1 LSRWIDRAAL
11 GLALGLALAAVPAR
25 PLAAQGS
32 LFERLNLDRL
42 RFTALG
48 VNAGPVWLVRVE
60 PTESYSIQADYGEIT
75 DHWRVLFSVS
85 YWGSQYKPEV
95 VTEFE
100 KQLQESIVDPSGDDV
115 IEVGR
120 VRVSDIAL
128 EVEVRWMPIERA
140 ILRPYVGGAFGA
152 HIINAE
158 SRFIEGTFVESA
170 LDNINSGLSGMVGLE
185 TAPVGRLTLGV
196 QARYTLVSNVRFGS
210 VRAGASYYL
219 SPPRPSAP

>member
-11 GLALGLALAAVPAR
+11 GMALGLALAALPAR
-25 PLAAQGS
+25 TLAAQS

-42 RFTALG
+42 RLTALG

-75 DHWRVLFSVS
+75 DHWRVLFSLS
-85 YWGSQYKPEV
+85 YWGSHYKPEV
-95 VTEFE
+95 VADFE

-115 IEVGR
+115 IDVGR

-128 EVEVRWMPIERA
+128 ELEVRWMPIGRA
-140 ILRPYVGGAFGA
+140 ILRPYIGGAFGA
-152 HIINAE
+152 HVINAE

-170 LDNINSGLSGMVGLE
+170 LDNINSGISGMVGLE
-185 TAPVGRLTLGV
+185 TAPLGRLTLGV

-219 SPPRPSAP
+219 SPPRLGAP